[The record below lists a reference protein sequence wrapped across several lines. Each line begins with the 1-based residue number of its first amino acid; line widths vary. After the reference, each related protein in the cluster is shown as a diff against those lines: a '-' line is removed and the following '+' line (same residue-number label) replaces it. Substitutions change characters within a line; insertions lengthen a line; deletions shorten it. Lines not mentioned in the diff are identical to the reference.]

1 MVNVGLIGLG
11 FMGVTHFKG
20 YKQIANA
27 RVVAVCDSIE
37 KRLTGDWRD
46 IKGNIG
52 DSGGVQDLTGIATCT
67 EVDKLLNDPNVQLVD
82 ICLPTGAHRDVSI
95 RALKA
100 GKHVICEKPISV
112 TMKDADAMVAAAK
125 KAKTHLFIAQVLR
138 FWPEFK
144 FIAECI
150 ADRRY
155 GTLKGA
161 HLRRVISQPDW
172 LVGDWLAKAKES
184 GGPLIDLHIHD
195 SDFIVH
201 AIGMPKR
208 VSSQGIVAG
217 GVVTYIV
224 TEYSFGPKGPVI
236 SAQSGAVATKG
247 LTFEHGYDFY
257 FEQGTL
263 QFNSRMGFPLTLWKP
278 DGTSEKIDLAAYED
292 GYVAELRHAVDVV
305 DGKAP
310 KNLLHAATSRNG
322 LKLTIAEGKSA
333 MTGKPVTI

>member
-20 YKQIANA
+20 YKNIQNA
-27 RVVAVCDSIE
+27 RVVAVCDGIE

-52 DSGGVQDLTGIATCT
+52 DSGGVQDLTGIATYK
-67 EVDKLLNDPNVQLVD
+67 EVDKLLADPNVQFVD
-82 ICLPTGAHRDVSI
+82 ICLPTGAHRDVTI
-95 RALKA
+95 RALQA
-100 GKHVICEKPISV
+100 GKHVICEKPISAAL
-112 TMKDADAMVAAAK
+112 KDADAMVAAAK
-125 KAKTHLFIAQVLR
+125 KAKGHLFLAQVIR

-144 FIAECI
+144 YASECV
-150 ADRRY
+150 ADGRY
-155 GTLKGA
+155 GKLKGA
-161 HLRRVISQPDW
+161 HLRRIISQPDW
-172 LVGDWLAKAKES
+172 LVGDWLKSAKAS

-208 VSSQGIVAG
+208 VSSQGIVAN
-217 GVVTYIV
+217 GVVTYVV

-236 SAQSGAVATKG
+236 TAQGGAVATKG
-247 LTFEHGYDFY
+247 LCFEHGYDFY
-257 FEQGTL
+257 FENGTL

-278 DGTSEKIDLAAYED
+278 DGTSEKVDLSGYED
-292 GYVAELRHAVDVV
+292 GYVAELRHAVNVV

-310 KNLLHAATSRNG
+310 KNLLTPASSRNG
-322 LKLTIAEGKSA
+322 LKLTLAEGKSA
-333 MTGKPVTI
+333 MTGKPVAV